1 MSEPVLRA
9 EIEAQNAKFMA
20 AAKQGEAH
28 SIAALYTEQ
37 AWLLPPNAP
46 MIQGKADIEAFWAAR
61 FKRMAAVT
69 LTTVDVI
76 GLSDD
81 SAREVGASLVML
93 KDGSEPVAGKYMVVW
108 RRSDSEWRLEA
119 DMMNGNGVAAVS

>member
-1 MSEPVLRA
+1 MSPSDLRA

-20 AAKQGEAH
+20 AAKRGDAQ

-76 GLSDD
+76 SLNDD
-81 SAREVGASLVML
+81 SAREVGTSLVML

-108 RRSDSEWRLEA
+108 QRTDGEWRLES
-119 DMMNGNGVAAVS
+119 DMMNGNG

>member
-9 EIEAQNAKFMA
+9 EIEAQKAKFMA
-20 AAKQGEAH
+20 AAKRGDAH
-28 SIAALYTEQ
+28 TIAALYTDQ

-46 MIQGKADIEAFWAAR
+46 MIHGKTEIEAFWATR

-76 GLSDD
+76 SLSED
-81 SAREVGASLVML
+81 SAREVGTSRVTL
-93 KDGSEPVAGKYMVVW
+93 KDGSEPVQGKYMVVW
-108 RRSDSEWRLEA
+108 RRSDGEWRLGS
-119 DMMNGNGVAAVS
+119 DMMNGNG

>member
-1 MSEPVLRA
+1 MSDSILRA
-9 EIEAQNAKFMA
+9 EIGAQNAKFMDA
-20 AAKQGEAH
+20 VRRGHAPA
-28 SIAALYTEQ
+28 IASLYVEG

-61 FKRMAAVT
+61 FKRMESVV

-76 GLSDD
+76 SLGDNG
-81 SAREVGASLVML
+81 AREVGTSLVTL

-108 RRSDSEWRLEA
+108 RRADGEWRLEA
-119 DMMNGNGVAAVS
+119 DMMNGNE